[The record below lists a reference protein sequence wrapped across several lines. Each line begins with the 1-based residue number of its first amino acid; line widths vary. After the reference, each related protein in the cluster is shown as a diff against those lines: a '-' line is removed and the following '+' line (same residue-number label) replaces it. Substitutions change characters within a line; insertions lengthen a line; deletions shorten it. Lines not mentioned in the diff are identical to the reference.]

1 MNAGNR
7 AGLRLATLKSRL
19 RSRKAANRAERHY
32 SALLIQHGT
41 TELARLGENW
51 THFRD
56 LRIKLL
62 DFGFNLDAWK
72 DKSVAVNNQVK
83 LT

>member
-32 SALLIQHGT
+32 SALLIQHWT
-41 TELARLGENW
+41 TELARFGENW

-56 LRIKLL
+56 LQIKQL
-62 DFGFNLDAWK
+62 DFGFKLDAWK